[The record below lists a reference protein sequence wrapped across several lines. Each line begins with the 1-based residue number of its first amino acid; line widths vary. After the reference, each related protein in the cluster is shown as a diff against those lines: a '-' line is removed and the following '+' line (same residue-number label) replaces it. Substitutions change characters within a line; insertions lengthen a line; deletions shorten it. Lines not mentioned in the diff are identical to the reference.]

1 MRFHNQKL
9 LGSKYAPHLSY
20 SIRQKTHYPDGIL
33 SIEGTL
39 QKNEP
44 VSTYGG
50 RLRYGCP
57 SIFILINAATSVEI
71 TGDRHLHVG
80 CSIGFLSAV

>member
-33 SIEGTL
+33 SIEGTFRRMNL
-39 QKNEP
+39 FLP
-44 VSTYGG
+44 MVRTIG
-50 RLRYGCP
+50 YGCP

-80 CSIGFLSAV
+80 CSIGFLSTV